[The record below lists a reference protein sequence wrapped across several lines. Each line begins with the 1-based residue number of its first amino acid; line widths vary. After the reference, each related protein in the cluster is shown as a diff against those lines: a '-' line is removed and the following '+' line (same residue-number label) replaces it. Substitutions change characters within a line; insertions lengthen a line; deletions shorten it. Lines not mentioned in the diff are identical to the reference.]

1 MNSIALQQDK
11 NGQFSLNY
19 KNGMLVREANEVSFA
34 KHNLLCQGRLN
45 KNLTINPKLRSG
57 SLGSTLENFE
67 LYSTAW
73 IYFAEGNMSFE
84 AMEKII
90 GEFNRACNR
99 DFQAKLI
106 TQRIFLKSITKL
118 DKNSLLFKIKFGN
131 QEQEYTI
138 NI

>member
-11 NGQFSLNY
+11 NGQFGLVY
-19 KNGMLVREANEVSFA
+19 KEGMLAREASEISFA
-34 KHNLLCQGRLN
+34 KHNLLCKGRLN

-57 SLGSTLENFE
+57 SLGSALETFE

-73 IYFAEGNMSFE
+73 LYFLEGSVSFD
-84 AMEKII
+84 AMEKTI

-118 DKNSLLFKIKFGN
+118 DKNSLLFKIKIGN